1 MYTTTCKVKI
11 FDRWSFDLDKILEQS
26 LLYDF
31 YGELLNEH
39 QKRIYED
46 FVLNDLS
53 LSEIAEE
60 QEISRQGVFDI
71 VKRCTKKLEGY
82 EDRLHLIDKFLQ
94 AKEKADHIHREALR
108 ILDNKDMNICKESAA
123 VIEQLSNEIIDEL

>member
-1 MYTTTCKVKI
+1 M
-11 FDRWSFDLDKILEQS
+11 DKILEQS

-39 QKRIYED
+39 QNRIYED

-94 AKEKADHIHREALR
+94 AKEKADHIHREALK

>member
-11 FDRWSFDLDKILEQS
+11 FDRWSFVVDKILEQS

-94 AKEKADHIHREALR
+94 AKEKADHIHREALK